1 MKAIDRFYEYLAEKS
16 LKPTAI
22 EKEIGLSNGYL
33 SAQKKRSADMGE
45 GMMLKIIDYFRDIN
59 PSWLLTGEGS
69 MFRSDGTPTASTDV
83 SAGGAASSKTIIL
96 RLMEKIDEKDRKL
109 EEKDAKIDQ
118 LQSELRQQSAELA
131 ALKAQ
136 ADAHSHQHS
145 HTYHDTEHE
154 SPHKGFSQ

>member
-22 EKEIGLSNGYL
+22 EKIIGLSNGYL

-59 PSWLLTGEGS
+59 PLWLLTGEGPMLRADDMTTS
-69 MFRSDGTPTASTDV
+69 PSPPSADTPMPSDAV
-83 SAGGAASSKTIIL
+83 LL
-96 RLMEKIDEKDRKL
+96 RLMEKIDEKDI
-109 EEKDAKIDQ
+109 KIDH

-131 ALKAQ
+131 AIKAQ
-136 ADAHSHQHS
+136 FSHGES
-145 HTYHDTEHE
+145 HPEKHKEHHVGLGPSE
-154 SPHKGFSQ
+154 TVKHAIIE